1 MFIVRLFSL
10 VRLGEGC
17 RVPVGG
23 GIVVGAKVV
32 DLKEGVHLES
42 LASALA
48 GPI

>member
-1 MFIVRLFSL
+1 
-10 VRLGEGC
+10 
-17 RVPVGG
+17 
-23 GIVVGAKVV
+23 VGAKVV